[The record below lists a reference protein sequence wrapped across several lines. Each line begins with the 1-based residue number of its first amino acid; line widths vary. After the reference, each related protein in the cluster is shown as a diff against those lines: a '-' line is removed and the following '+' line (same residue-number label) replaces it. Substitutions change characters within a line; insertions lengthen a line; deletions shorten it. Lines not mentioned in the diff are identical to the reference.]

1 MSRAT
6 GRGVFVAVLLLAV
19 LPTRAAEVADL
30 VGKTVVAVQL
40 FRDGQP
46 LHDRSTLALVET
58 REGQPLSMRQVR
70 ESEIHLVNQREYAGV
85 RVFATEDPGGVVLR
99 YDLISLQ
106 AAVDI
111 DVRGALGRSR
121 EELLD
126 LITRRFG
133 RRSEADQVSAVVT
146 FLEELYRSS
155 GRFAARITPL
165 AGAPGSG
172 LVFEIDQGPA
182 ARINRIDLRGVA
194 DDDRSGVLARLGL
207 EVGAVYDPVTVESRL
222 AEYEADMRSSRYYEA
237 SFRHDVTPSP
247 DGHSVDLVIHIQTG
261 SHVTLRFAVDGS
273 DAVAMESDPVPD
285 LRVDELVPVA
295 REGSVDE
302 DLLEDSSLRVETG
315 LRRLGYRNAVVRHT
329 RQNQPGELSIV
340 FTVDRGPQYRVAD
353 IQFYGQQ
360 ILTIAELRALFGVAR
375 GAPLVIADIEAGVRA
390 LRRRYAQDGYR
401 DIQVTPIPDE
411 HETPDGVQVIPVS
424 YTVEIIEGPRTTV
437 GAVSFVGYTELTDEA
452 ELRTLVVSARGEAF
466 YLPLVEADVDAVRAH
481 YLNDGYETVQVTL
494 DPSFDESGATV
505 DLTFAIREGP
515 QVVVEHVLLV
525 GNRRIADFTILD
537 ELSLRPGEPWG
548 RDDEDESRRRL
559 TALGL
564 FRGVDISRLSH
575 GAGNRRDVVIVVEE
589 APATRVGYGGGL
601 EVSQRLRASEGG
613 AAAEQLE
620 FAPRG
625 FFQIGRSNLW
635 GKNRSIDLFTRVS
648 VRRKDEADADM
659 PRSSLGFNEYRVLLN
674 YREPRAFGQ
683 LGDLSVSGFIEQAI
697 RPSFDLFSRGVN
709 AELYRAIGLTMT
721 GRVGYTYGQNRVTNA
736 QLQPED
742 VPLVDRLFPTVTL
755 SSFSGG
761 LIRDTRDDPLDPT
774 GGALLGIDGR
784 AAFRSIGSEVGFA
797 KTTLQGFFYH
807 QLLGEVVFA
816 AGARFGLARGFDLQF
831 EDQAVSIQ
839 ELPASERFFAGGDTT
854 VRGFALDRLGDGP
867 TIDENGFPTGGNAL
881 IVLNSELRVPVTGAL
896 QVVGFLDAGNVFD
909 RVSNLRLG
917 AIRGSAGFGVRYRSP
932 LGPIRVDLGFKL
944 DRQEFAGEP
953 ERLTALH
960 LSIGQAF

>member
-6 GRGVFVAVLLLAV
+6 GRGAFVAVLLLAV
-19 LPTRAAEVADL
+19 SPTRAAEVADL

-70 ESEIHLVNQREYAGV
+70 ESEIHLVNQREYAAV

-182 ARINRIDLRGVA
+182 ALINRIDLRGVA

-237 SFRHDVTPSP
+237 NFRHDVTASP

-315 LRRLGYRNAVVRHT
+315 LRRLGYRNAVVRHA

-411 HETPDGVQVIPVS
+411 HETPDGAQVIPVS
-424 YTVEIIEGPRTTV
+424 YTVEIIEGPRTTI
-437 GAVSFVGYTELTDEA
+437 GEVSFAGYTEFTDEA

-494 DPSFDESGATV
+494 DPSFDESGTTV

-525 GNRRIADFTILD
+525 GNRRIADSTILD

-548 RDDEDESRRRL
+548 RDEEDESRRRL

-564 FRGVDISRLSH
+564 FRGVDISGLSH

-709 AELYRAIGLTMT
+709 AELYRPIGLTMT

-774 GGALLGIDGR
+774 AGALLGIDGR

-797 KTTLQGFFYH
+797 KTTLQGFFYR
-807 QLLGEVVFA
+807 QLSGDVVFA
-816 AGARFGLARGFDLQF
+816 AGARLGLARGFELQL
-831 EDQAVSIQ
+831 EGEGESIQ

-867 TIDENGFPTGGNAL
+867 TLDENGFPTGGNAL

-909 RVSNLRLG
+909 RVGNLRMG
-917 AIRGSAGFGVRYRSP
+917 GIRGSAGFGVRYRSP